1 MPFAYP
7 LFLSLEGEHCLVV
20 GLGEV
25 GMRKLAG
32 LLACG
37 VGSVLALDTRPPRT
51 SWEDASGA
59 DGARLMADARVRL
72 ECRACTPADIRASRL
87 VFAATGDA
95 HENARIAGLCR
106 EARVPCNC
114 ASAPE
119 LGSFA
124 VPAMARSGELCAALS
139 TGGASPALARR
150 MRRELEDWLAPHAAL
165 ACFLGRLRPLV
176 LAMGND
182 SRHNRE
188 LFRKVAASPLGAW
201 LAAGDHARCRDWLA
215 AELPS
220 PLAMHAIPLVAAC
233 AETSLMRKPVS
244 HTVTDGESHEPC

>member
-37 VGSVLALDTRPPRT
+37 VGSVLALDTRPEHMPLET
-51 SWEDASGA
+51 APGA
-59 DGARLMADARVRL
+59 EGARLMADARVHL
-72 ECRACTPADIRASRL
+72 ERRACTPDDIRASRL

-119 LGSFA
+119 LGNFA
-124 VPAMARSGELCAALS
+124 VPAVARRGELRAALS

-150 MRRELEDWLAPHAAL
+150 MRRELEGWLAPHAAL
-165 ACFLGRLRPLV
+165 ARFLGRLRPLV

-182 SRHNRE
+182 TRHNRE

-201 LAAGDHARCRDWLA
+201 LAAGDYARCRDWLA
-215 AELPS
+215 AELPP
-220 PLAMHAIPLVAAC
+220 PLAAHAIPLLKAC
-233 AETSLMRKPVS
+233 AETSLMRETAS
-244 HTVTDGESHEPC
+244 RTVTDGESHEFR

>member
-32 LLACG
+32 LLDCG
-37 VGSVLALDTRPPRT
+37 VGSVLALDPCAPLTPQ
-51 SWEDASGA
+51 EGACGA
-59 DGARLMADARVRL
+59 DDARLMADARVRL
-72 ECRACTPADIRASRL
+72 ERRACTPDDVRASRL

-150 MRRELEDWLAPHAAL
+150 MRRELEEWLAPHAAL
-165 ACFLGRLRPLV
+165 AGFLGRLRPLV

-201 LAAGDHARCRDWLA
+201 LAAGDCARCRDWLA

-220 PLAMHAIPLVAAC
+220 PVAMHAIPLLEAY
-233 AETSLMRKPVS
+233 AEMSPDAENSLPHR
-244 HTVTDGESHEPC
+244 H

>member
-7 LFLSLEGEHCLVV
+7 LFLSLEGEHCLVA

-37 VGSVLALDTRPPRT
+37 VGSVLALDTCLPQ
-51 SWEDASGA
+51 AALKAAAGA
-59 DGARLMADARVRL
+59 DGARLMGDARVRL
-72 ECRACTPADIRASRL
+72 ERRACTLADVRASRL
-87 VFAATGDA
+87 VFAATGDPR
-95 HENARIAGLCR
+95 ENARIAELCR
-106 EARVPCNC
+106 EARVLCNC

-124 VPAMARSGELCAALS
+124 VPAVARTGELCAALS
-139 TGGASPALARR
+139 TGGASPALARQ

-176 LAMGND
+176 LAIGND
-182 SRHNRE
+182 TRHNRE

-201 LAAGDHARCRDWLA
+201 LAAGEYARCRDWLA
-215 AELPS
+215 AELPP
-220 PLAMHAIPLVAAC
+220 PLAAHAIPLVEAC
-233 AETSLMRKPVS
+233 AEVSLMPETASR
-244 HTVTDGESHEPC
+244 TVIDGESHEFR